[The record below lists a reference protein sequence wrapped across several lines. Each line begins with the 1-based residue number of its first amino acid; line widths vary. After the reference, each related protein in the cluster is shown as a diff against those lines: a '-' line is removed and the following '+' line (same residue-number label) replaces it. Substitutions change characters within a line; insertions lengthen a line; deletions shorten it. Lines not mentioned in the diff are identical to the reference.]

1 MKKNIYEKTNP
12 VVNRKPEYLKPDE
25 EGFRLLVDSIKDYAI
40 FMIDTTGHITS
51 WNKGAEKIKG
61 YSATEVLGKHIS
73 IFYTDEEIQRGEPE
87 TNLRITKEEGR
98 FECEGWRVRKDGSL
112 FWADIVFTALY
123 DEEGNL
129 KAFAKVTRD
138 ITEQKKSVQ
147 EITQL
152 NAELE
157 AHIAERAEELLK
169 SEKKYRYLFEQNP
182 MAVWVVDQSS
192 FKFLDVNEAAIKHY
206 GYSREEFLSMTALD
220 IRPEEEKKRFLE
232 LRRSKTSGPYNSGI
246 WKHIKKDGTI
256 IYSEVIAHD
265 IFFEDKKARLVLSN
279 DVTEKVKAEEELS
292 HEKNLLRTLID
303 NLPDYIYVKDTQ
315 SLHLVNNKA
324 NIQLMGASNEEETI
338 GKSVIDFFGP
348 QIAKPFIE
356 DDQRIIKTGVA
367 IINREETIV
376 SASGEIKYLLTTKV
390 PIKDKDDKV
399 TGLVGISRDIT
410 KQKEV
415 ELDLRNSKY
424 FLEKAQKVGQIGH
437 WISDKQTGKLTWS
450 EEVFR
455 IFGIDHSDFDG
466 RIETFL
472 NRIHPDDVEKVKSA
486 TAIAVENNQAYSID
500 HRIILTNGI
509 IKWVHEQG
517 ETIYDENGKAT
528 MLIGIVQD
536 ITERK
541 KIENEIL
548 NLNNEL
554 EEKVITRTEQLMV
567 ANAELEAFSYSVS
580 HDLRAPL
587 RAVSGY
593 SRILKE
599 NYESKLDAEGIRLL
613 DRVIGSSKMMGQ
625 LIDDLLTFSGMGKK
639 EVTNHSIDMKF
650 LAESC
655 IEELLQNNSVNKWRI
670 HVHSLP
676 SCEGDS
682 GMIKQVWMN
691 LISNALKYSAKT
703 EKPEVEIGFKDDQFM
718 HIYFVRDNGVGFEM
732 EYAHK
737 LFGVFQRLHSHE
749 EFEGTGVGLALV
761 KRIINKH
768 NGDIWAEATPGKGAT
783 FYFSLPAVQTGLP
796 RNENQHK

>member
-25 EGFRLLVDSIKDYAI
+25 EEFRLLVDSIKDYAI

-157 AHIAERAEELLK
+157 AHITERAEELLK

-232 LRRSKTSGPYNSGI
+232 LRRSKTSGPHNSGI

-486 TAIAVENNQAYSID
+486 TAIAVENNQAYSVD

-625 LIDDLLTFSGMGKK
+625 LIDDLLTFSGMGRK
-639 EVTNHSIDMKF
+639 EVMNHSIDMKF

-703 EKPEVEIGFKDDQFM
+703 EKPEIEIGFKDDQFM

>member
-12 VVNRKPEYLKPDE
+12 VVNRRPEYLKPDE

-40 FMIDTTGHITS
+40 FMIDTTGHIRS
-51 WNKGAEKIKG
+51 WNKGAERIKG
-61 YSATEVLGKHIS
+61 YSASEVLGKHIS
-73 IFYTDEEIQRGEPE
+73 IFYTDQEIQRGEPE
-87 TNLRITKEEGR
+87 NNLKTTKENGR

-112 FWADIVFTALY
+112 FWADIVLTALY
-123 DEEGNL
+123 DEGGNL
-129 KAFAKVTRD
+129 KGFAKVTRD

-147 EITQL
+147 KITQL

-157 AHIAERAEELLK
+157 EHIAERAEELLK

-182 MAVWVVDQSS
+182 MPVWVVDQSS

-232 LRRSKTSGPYNSGI
+232 LRRSKTSGPHNSGI

-303 NLPDYIYVKDTQ
+303 NLPDYIYVRDTQ

-703 EKPEVEIGFKDDQFM
+703 EKPEIEIGFKDDQFM

>member
-12 VVNRKPEYLKPDE
+12 VVNRRPEYLKPDE

-40 FMIDTTGHITS
+40 FMIDTTGHIRS
-51 WNKGAEKIKG
+51 WNKGAERIKG
-61 YSATEVLGKHIS
+61 YSASEVLGKHIS
-73 IFYTDEEIQRGEPE
+73 IFYTDQEIQRGEPE
-87 TNLRITKEEGR
+87 NNLKTTKENGR

-112 FWADIVFTALY
+112 FWADIVLTALY
-123 DEEGNL
+123 DEGGNL
-129 KAFAKVTRD
+129 KGFAKVTRD

-157 AHIAERAEELLK
+157 EHIAERAEELLK

-182 MAVWVVDQSS
+182 MPVWVVDQSS

-232 LRRSKTSGPYNSGI
+232 LRRSKTSGPHNSGI

-292 HEKNLLRTLID
+292 HEKSLLRTLID

-625 LIDDLLTFSGMGKK
+625 LIDDLLTFSGMGRK

-703 EKPEVEIGFKDDQFM
+703 EKPEIEIGFKDDQFM